1 MSAVLP
7 IPRRPA
13 ARTKLISLVL
23 LSTLA
28 LASGLPVLADEPPI
42 TQDSATES
50 VVAIPATPAATVRLQ
65 TLTVSASADASA
77 QGLSAPYAGGQVA
90 QGGRAGI
97 LGTRDTLDTPF
108 SITSYT
114 NALIQDQQAKSV
126 GDVLQN
132 DAGVR
137 VARGFGNFQ
146 ESYFIRGFILSSDDV
161 AYNGLYSLLPRQTIA
176 TELFE
181 RVEVLRGASAF
192 LTGVTPGGDGIG
204 GAINL
209 LPKRAPNESLT
220 RVTVDGLTGFDD
232 GDPRGGG
239 AVDVARRFGA
249 DNAFGAR
256 FNAAYRGGGSA
267 IADEGSQLGV
277 ASLGLDWRG
286 SDARLSGDI
295 GYQDNRLTATRPNI
309 TLASNLPYLPSVPD
323 AASNF
328 AQNWSY
334 SNERDLFGTLRGEV
348 DFTQSITGWLA
359 YGLRRSKEA
368 NSLANPTVTDA
379 DTGDASYYRFDNT
392 REDRVDTGEL
402 GLRGKLASGLVA
414 HAWVVSAA
422 RFELATKNAY
432 GFDFLNSQTTNIY
445 APLQIPQPAFGAN
458 AFFGN
463 TLADPGLTNRTTL
476 TSYALGDTLSVLDE
490 RGQLTLGLRRQ
501 ELKIENYAYNTGT
514 PDPAYEAGRSSPMA
528 ALTIRLAKP
537 LALYAN
543 YVEGLSQGETA
554 PATATATPG
563 RVLPPYVSRQKE
575 VGLKYESRRLGANI
589 AGFTTTRPRAV
600 VTADDAFEASGADR
614 HQGIETN
621 IYGLAAR
628 GLRVLGGATW
638 LDAEQKSTGDPAID
652 GKRVIGVPRFQANLG
667 SEWDL
672 PWLPALTL
680 DARVVHT
687 GDSFVDAPNT
697 QRAPGWTRLDLGTRY
712 ALELGHRTL
721 ILRARLDNAT
731 DANYWASAGG
741 YPGSGYL
748 VVGAPRSLSL
758 SAAMDF

>member
-1 MSAVLP
+1 MFTTLLL
-7 IPRRPA
+7 A
-13 ARTKLISLVL
+13 AACT
-23 LSTLA
+23 TA
-28 LASGLPVLADEPPI
+28 ADEPPAAAPI
-42 TQDSATES
+42 LSDAPPERPDT
-50 VVAIPATPAATVRLQ
+50 ATPPPVTQLQ
-65 TLTVSASADASA
+65 AITVSASADA
-77 QGLSAPYAGGQVA
+77 QGLSKPFAGGQVA
-90 QGGRAGI
+90 TGGRAGI

-114 NALIQDQQAKSV
+114 NELIQDQQAKSV

-161 AYNGLYSLLPRQTIA
+161 AYNGLYSLLPRQIIA

-232 GDPRGGG
+232 GDPRGGA
-239 AVDVARRFGA
+239 AVDVARRFGP

-267 IADEGSQLGV
+267 IADEGNQLGV

-286 SDARLSGDI
+286 SDTRLSGDI
-295 GYQDNRLTATRPNI
+295 GYQDNRLKATRPNI

-328 AQNWSY
+328 AEDWSY

-348 DFTQSITGWLA
+348 DITKSITGWLA
-359 YGLRRSKEA
+359 YGLRRSKEV

-402 GLRGKLASGLVA
+402 GLRGKLATGPVA
-414 HAWVVSAA
+414 QAWVISAA
-422 RFELATKNAY
+422 HFQLETKNAY

-445 APLQIPQPAFGAN
+445 APVQIPQPVFSAN

-476 TSYALGDTLSVLDE
+476 TSYAVGDTLSVFDE
-490 RGQLTLGLRRQ
+490 RAQLTLGLRRQ
-501 ELKIENYAYNTGT
+501 ELKIENYAYTTGT

-543 YVEGLSQGETA
+543 YVEGLSQGDTA
-554 PATATATPG
+554 PAAATATPG

-575 VGLKYESRRLGANI
+575 VGLKYENHRLGANI

-600 VTADDAFEASGADR
+600 VTADNAFEASGEDR
-614 HQGIETN
+614 HEGIETN
-621 IYGLAAR
+621 VYGLAAR

-638 LDAEQKSTGDPAID
+638 LDAEQRSTGDPSLD
-652 GKRVIGVPRFQANLG
+652 GKRVIGVPRFQASLG

-680 DARVVHT
+680 DARMVHT

-741 YPGSGYL
+741 YPGYGYL